1 MNYWWVNQ
9 NQTYRHEVSGG
20 YLWSPKVNT
29 NGAANHFYDNMAR
42 VKPGDV
48 IFSFC
53 DTLIKAIGVATGVA
67 QTATK
72 PTEFGTVGDVWGSE
86 GWYVPVEFKEI
97 KNPIRPKDHIDALRP
112 TLPAKYSPLQDG
124 GNGNQGAYL
133 ALVPASMASVLR
145 RLLSGQLEAATQ
157 VTQEIVEAAVADDE
171 GESLLKGRTDI
182 PETEKEQLIKAR
194 RGQGLFR
201 SRVELLEAG
210 CRITGVTE
218 RSHLRASHTK
228 PWRDSSDFEKL
239 DGNNGLLLAP
249 HIDHLFD
256 RGYISFE
263 DSGAL
268 LVSPQLSPEVL
279 AAWHIAP
286 NMKTAAFT
294 KAQATYLAFHREHI
308 FKV

>member
-9 NQTYRHEVSGG
+9 NQTYRHEIAGG
-20 YLWSPKVNT
+20 YLWSPKVKT
-29 NGAANHFYDNMAR
+29 NGASNHFYDNMAR
-42 VKPGDV
+42 VKPGDIV
-48 IFSFC
+48 FSFC
-53 DTLIKAIGVATGVA
+53 DMMIKAIGVATAVA

-72 PTEFGTVGDVWGSE
+72 PTEFGAVGDVWGSE
-86 GWYVPVEFKEI
+86 GWYVPVDFKEI
-97 KNPIRPKDHIDALRP
+97 KNPIRPKDHIAALRP

-124 GNGNQGAYL
+124 GDGNQGVYL
-133 ALVPASMASVLR
+133 ALVPDSMAAVLR
-145 RLLSGQLEAATQ
+145 GLLNGQLESATQ
-157 VTQEIVEAAVADDE
+157 VTQDIVEAEVADDE
-171 GESLLKGRTDI
+171 GESLLKSRLDI

-263 DSGAL
+263 DSGVL
-268 LVSPQLSPEVL
+268 LVSPQLTPDIL
-279 AAWHIAP
+279 TAWHIAP
-286 NMKTAAFT
+286 GMKTVAFA
-294 KAQATYLAFHREHI
+294 KAQCVYMAFHRGNI
-308 FKV
+308 FKP